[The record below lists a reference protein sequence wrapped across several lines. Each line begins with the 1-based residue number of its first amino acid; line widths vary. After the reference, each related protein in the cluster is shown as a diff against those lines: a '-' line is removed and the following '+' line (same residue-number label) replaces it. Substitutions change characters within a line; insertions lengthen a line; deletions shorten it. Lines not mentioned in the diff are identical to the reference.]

1 VSGLVSIAAVLLGIE
16 CVALWRELRRT
27 DQRLADRDRVIASQ
41 ASVVRAQKDSI
52 TTLQQTLRHEAQ
64 VVVELQDA
72 CLRLMPADL
81 HADSPACW
89 SETRH

>member
-1 VSGLVSIAAVLLGIE
+1 VSGLVSIAAVLLGVE

-27 DQRLADRDRVIASQ
+27 DERLADRDRVIASQ
-41 ASVVRAQKDSI
+41 ASVVKAQKDSI
-52 TTLQQTLRHEAQ
+52 AALQQMLRHEAHA
-64 VVVELQDA
+64 VVELRHA